1 MILTQTNMAKNQ
13 NEENVAT
20 AEAAAPEAEATAA
33 EATAPAPAT
42 PQTIILKSPTQDGL
56 FQAFLD
62 LKKEHKDDTVT
73 CGAAARNQE
82 TGEYTLRV
90 DIF

>member
-1 MILTQTNMAKNQ
+1 MAKNN

-20 AEAAAPEAEATAA
+20 AEAAAPETTATETAA
-33 EATAPAPAT
+33 PAQ
-42 PQTIILKSPTQDGL
+42 PQTIILTSPTQDGL
-56 FQAFLD
+56 FHTFLD

-73 CGAAARNQE
+73 CGAAAHNYE

-90 DIF
+90 DII

>member
-1 MILTQTNMAKNQ
+1 MAKNT
-13 NEENVAT
+13 NEENVA
-20 AEAAAPEAEATAA
+20 AEAAAPEAEATAT
-33 EATAPAPAT
+33 ATETAAPAQ

-56 FQAFLD
+56 FHEFLE

-82 TGEYTLRV
+82 TGEFSLRV
-90 DIF
+90 DII

>member
-1 MILTQTNMAKNQ
+1 MAKN

-20 AEAAAPEAEATAA
+20 AEAAAPEAEATTTEAA
-33 EATAPAPAT
+33 APAQ
-42 PQTIILKSPTQDGL
+42 PQTIILTSPTQDGL
-56 FQAFLD
+56 FHAFLD

-82 TGEYTLRV
+82 TGEFTLRV
-90 DIF
+90 DII

>member
-1 MILTQTNMAKNQ
+1 MAKN

-20 AEAAAPEAEATAA
+20 AEAAAPEAEAQAT
-33 EATAPAPAT
+33 EATAPAQ

-56 FQAFLD
+56 FHKFLD
-62 LKKEHKDDTVT
+62 LKKEHKEDTVT
-73 CGAAARNQE
+73 CGAAAHNYE

-90 DIF
+90 DII

>member
-1 MILTQTNMAKNQ
+1 MAKNQ

-33 EATAPAPAT
+33 EATAPEAQ
-42 PQTIILKSPTQDGL
+42 PQTIILTSPTRDGL

-62 LKKEHKDDTVT
+62 LKKEHKDDTTIV
-73 CGAAARNQE
+73 GAVAHNYE
-82 TGEYTLRV
+82 KGEYSLRV
-90 DIF
+90 DIV

>member
-1 MILTQTNMAKNQ
+1 MAKDK
-13 NEENVAT
+13 NEENVA
-20 AEAAAPEAEATAA
+20 AEAAAPEAEATAT
-33 EATAPAPAT
+33 ATETAAPA

-56 FQAFLD
+56 YHAFLD

-82 TGEYTLRV
+82 TGEFSLRV
-90 DIF
+90 DII

>member
-1 MILTQTNMAKNQ
+1 MAKDK
-13 NEENVAT
+13 NEENVA
-20 AEAAAPEAEATAA
+20 AEAAAPEAEATAT
-33 EATAPAPAT
+33 ATETAAPAQ

-56 FQAFLD
+56 FHAFLD

-82 TGEYTLRV
+82 TGEFSLRV
-90 DIF
+90 DII

>member
-1 MILTQTNMAKNQ
+1 MAKDK

-20 AEAAAPEAEATAA
+20 AEAAATEATAT
-33 EATAPAPAT
+33 ETAAQAQ

-56 FQAFLD
+56 FHKFLD
-62 LKKEHKDDTVT
+62 LKKEHKEDTVT
-73 CGAAARNQE
+73 CGAAAHNYE

-90 DIF
+90 DII

>member
-1 MILTQTNMAKNQ
+1 MAKNQ

-33 EATAPAPAT
+33 EAAAPAQ
-42 PQTIILKSPTQDGL
+42 PQTIILTSPTQDGL

-62 LKKEHKDDTVT
+62 PKKEHKDDTTIV
-73 CGAAARNQE
+73 GAVAHNYE
-82 TGEYTLRV
+82 KGEYSLRV
-90 DIF
+90 DIV

>member
-1 MILTQTNMAKNQ
+1 MAKN

-20 AEAAAPEAEATAA
+20 AEAAAPEAEATAT
-33 EATAPAPAT
+33 ATETAAPAQ
-42 PQTIILKSPTQDGL
+42 PQTIILTSPTQDGL
-56 FQAFLD
+56 FHKFLD

-73 CGAAARNQE
+73 CGAAAHNYE

-90 DIF
+90 DII